1 LPIARHGSRKT
12 LARSGITDSK
22 DEKYMEELNLKLRGM
37 SCASCA
43 NSIEQAILSVPGV
56 IAGNV
61 NFSSDR
67 ASVRYDP
74 KQTNSQIVT
83 KAVEDIGYEAQ
94 IIPSDLAPEDDT
106 EILRQRRQER
116 DLQRRVLIGA
126 TLSVLLMLGTLS
138 HFNLRLPGVL
148 AALENPWVQLVL
160 ATPVQFWVGREFHQ
174 SAWKA
179 FRHRTADMNTLI
191 SIGTNIAFF
200 YSLWITINPTYF
212 TAQGLL
218 AQVYYEV
225 SAAIVTLTLLGRW
238 LENRA
243 KGATSTAIQAL
254 MGLQA
259 KTARLIRDNIEMDI
273 PIGEVAL
280 DDIVI
285 VRPGEKIPVDGR
297 VLSGYSTVDE
307 SMLTGESLPVT
318 KQVGDEVVGAT
329 LNKMGSF
336 QFRATKIGKDT
347 ALAQIVK
354 LVQQAQNSK
363 APIQKL
369 ADNITSWF
377 VPVIIAIAITTF
389 VIWFLAIGNFTL
401 SIVTMVGVLII
412 ACPCAL
418 GLATPTSVTVGIGK
432 GAEHGILIKGAESL
446 ELARKIQTI
455 VLDKTGTITQGKPVV
470 TDTSSI
476 LDLVP
481 NSPGV
486 LAPLT
491 LWRSIGALESNSEH
505 PLAEALL
512 QYARDRSK
520 DAQLPTV
527 DRFDAIA
534 GSGVNGI
541 VEGRQVSIGTQ
552 RWFDEMGIDA
562 SAFQADRAGWED
574 AGKTV
579 VFVAVDGDLQAAIAV
594 ADTVKPTS
602 ARAIQTLQQ
611 MGIEVVMLTGDN
623 QRTAQAIA
631 DRVGIKRVL
640 AEVRPDRK
648 AATIQTLQAKSKKVV
663 AMVGDGINDAPA
675 LAQADVG
682 MAIGTG
688 TDVAI
693 AASDITLISGDLQ
706 GIVTAIRLSRAT
718 MQNIHQN
725 LFWALGYNVLGIP
738 IAAGILFPITGW
750 LLNPAIA
757 GAAMAFSS
765 ISVVLNALRLK
776 GVKI

>member
-1 LPIARHGSRKT
+1 M
-12 LARSGITDSK
+12 K
-22 DEKYMEELNLKLRGM
+22 DLNLKLKGM

-43 NSIEQAILSVPGV
+43 NSIEKAILNVPGV
-56 IAGNV
+56 VEGNV
-61 NFSSDR
+61 NFSIDS
-67 ASVRYDP
+67 ATVRYDP
-74 KQTNSQIVT
+74 KQTNLNIIT
-83 KAVEDIGYEAQ
+83 KAVADIGYEAQ
-94 IIPSDLAPEDDT
+94 VIPADLTPEDDSET
-106 EILRQRRQER
+106 RRQQRQER
-116 DLQRRVLIGA
+116 DLQHRVFIGA
-126 TLSVLLMLGTLS
+126 ILSFLLVMGTLS
-138 HFNLRLPGVL
+138 HFNLKLPAFLSSLEKPWLQL
-148 AALENPWVQLVL
+148 AL
-160 ATPVQFWVGREFHQ
+160 ATPVQFWVGREFHR
-174 SAWKA
+174 SAWRA

-191 SIGTNIAFF
+191 SLGTNIAFF
-200 YSLWITINPTYF
+200 YSLWVTIDPSYF
-212 TAQGLL
+212 TAQGLS
-218 AQVYYEV
+218 AAVYYEA
-225 SAAIVTLTLLGRW
+225 SAMIVTLTLLGRW

-243 KGATSTAIQAL
+243 KGATSTAMRAL

-259 KTARLIRDNIEMDI
+259 KTARVIRDGGEIDI
-273 PIGEVAL
+273 PIAEVAL
-280 DDIVI
+280 ADIVV
-285 VRPGEKIPVDGR
+285 VRPGEKIPVDGE
-297 VLSGYSTVDE
+297 VVSGYSTIDE
-307 SMLTGESLPVT
+307 SMLTGESFPVT

-369 ADNITSWF
+369 ADSITSWF
-377 VPVIIAIAITTF
+377 VPVIISIAITTF
-389 VIWFLAIGNFTL
+389 VVWFLITGNFTL
-401 SIVTMVGVLII
+401 SIVAMVSVLII

-432 GAEHGILIKGAESL
+432 GAENGILIKGAESL
-446 ELARKIQTI
+446 ELARQIQTI

-476 LDLVP
+476 LDLAP
-481 NSPGV
+481 GSPDIV
-486 LAPLT
+486 DAMT

-512 QYARDRSK
+512 QYALAQTK
-520 DAQLPTV
+520 GAQLPTV
-527 DRFDAIA
+527 EKFEAIA
-534 GSGVNGI
+534 GSGVKGI
-541 VEGRQVSIGTQ
+541 VEKQQIWIGTQ
-552 RWFDEMGIDA
+552 RWFNESGID
-562 SAFQADRAGWED
+562 SSVFQAQKGDWEN

-579 VFVAVDGDLQAAIAV
+579 VFVAIDGHLQAAIAV
-594 ADTVKPTS
+594 ADTVKPNS
-602 ARAIQTLQQ
+602 AKAIQTLQK

-640 AEVRPDRK
+640 AEVRPDQK
-648 AATIQTLQAKSKKVV
+648 AQTIQTLQVQEQKVV

-706 GIVTAIRLSRAT
+706 GIVTAIGLSRAT
-718 MQNIHQN
+718 MQNIQQN
-725 LFWALGYNVLGIP
+725 LFWALAYNILGIP
-738 IAAGILFPITGW
+738 LAAGILFPITGW

-776 GVKI
+776 GLKL

>member
-1 LPIARHGSRKT
+1 MKIENNR
-12 LARSGITDSK
+12 I
-22 DEKYMEELNLKLRGM
+22 MEDLNLKLRGM

-56 IAGNV
+56 VEGNV

-67 ASVRYDP
+67 ATVRYDP
-74 KQTNSQIVT
+74 KQTNINT
-83 KAVEDIGYEAQ
+83 IAKAVADIGYEAQ
-94 IIPSDLAPEDDT
+94 VIPSDLAPEDNS
-106 EILRQRRQER
+106 ENIRQRRQER

-126 TLSVLLMLGTLS
+126 TLTVLLVLGTLS
-138 HFNLRLPGVL
+138 HFNLRLPGAL
-148 AALENPWVQLVL
+148 AELENPWVQLVL
-160 ATPVQFWVGREFHQ
+160 ATPVQFWVGKEFHQ

-191 SIGTNIAFF
+191 SLGTNIAFF
-200 YSLWITINPTYF
+200 YSLWITINPAYF
-212 TAQGLL
+212 TTQGLL

-259 KTARLIRDNIEMDI
+259 KTARTIRDNVEMDI

-280 DDIVI
+280 ADIVI
-285 VRPGEKIPVDGR
+285 VRPGEKIPVDGE

-307 SMLTGESLPVT
+307 SMLTGESFPVA

-347 ALAQIVK
+347 VLAQIVK

-377 VPVIIAIAITTF
+377 VPAIIAIAIMTF

-446 ELARKIQTI
+446 EIARKIQTI

-470 TDTSSI
+470 TDTTSI
-476 LDLVP
+476 LDLIP
-481 NSPGV
+481 NSPGAI
-486 LAPLT
+486 APLT

-512 QYARDRSK
+512 QYARERSK

-527 DRFDAIA
+527 DRFEAIA
-534 GSGVNGI
+534 GSGVKGI
-541 VEGRQVSIGTQ
+541 VEGRQVQIGTQ
-552 RWFDEMGIDA
+552 RWFDEMNIN
-562 SAFQADRAGWED
+562 SSVFQAQKAELED

-579 VFVAVDGDLQAAIAV
+579 VFVAVEGHLQVAIAV

-602 ARAIQTLQQ
+602 AKAIQTLQR

-623 QRTAQAIA
+623 QRTAKAIA

-640 AEVRPDRK
+640 AEVRPDQK
-648 AATIQTLQAKSKKVV
+648 AQTIETLQVREKKVV
-663 AMVGDGINDAPA
+663 AMVGEGINDAPA

-725 LFWALGYNVLGIP
+725 LFWAFGYNVLGIP
-738 IAAGILFPITGW
+738 LAAGILFPITGW

>member
-1 LPIARHGSRKT
+1 VKIENNR
-12 LARSGITDSK
+12 I
-22 DEKYMEELNLKLRGM
+22 MEDLNLKLRGM

-56 IAGNV
+56 VEGNV

-74 KQTNSQIVT
+74 KQTNINIITQ
-83 KAVEDIGYEAQ
+83 AVVDIGYEAQ
-94 IIPSDLAPEDDT
+94 IIPSDLAPDDDS
-106 EILRQRRQER
+106 ENIRQRRQER

-126 TLSVLLMLGTLS
+126 TLTVLLVLGTLG
-138 HFNLRLPGVL
+138 HFNLRLPGAL
-148 AALENPWVQLVL
+148 AELENPWVQLVL
-160 ATPVQFWVGREFHQ
+160 ATPVQFWVGKEFHQ

-191 SIGTNIAFF
+191 SLGTNIAFF
-200 YSLWITINPTYF
+200 YSLWITINPAYF
-212 TAQGLL
+212 TTQGLL

-259 KTARLIRDNIEMDI
+259 KTARVIRANVEMDI
-273 PIGEVAL
+273 PIGEVAVA
-280 DDIVI
+280 DIVI
-285 VRPGEKIPVDGR
+285 VRPGEKIPVDGE

-307 SMLTGESLPVT
+307 SMLTGESFPVA

-347 ALAQIVK
+347 VLAQIVK

-377 VPVIIAIAITTF
+377 VPAIIAIAIVTF
-389 VIWFLAIGNFTL
+389 IIWFLAIGNFTL

-446 ELARKIQTI
+446 EIARKIQTI
-455 VLDKTGTITQGKPVV
+455 VLDKTGTITEGKPVV
-470 TDTSSI
+470 TDTTSI
-476 LDLVP
+476 LDLIP
-481 NSPGV
+481 SSPGV

-512 QYARDRSK
+512 QYARERSK
-520 DAQLPTV
+520 DTQLPTV
-527 DRFDAIA
+527 DRFEAIA
-534 GSGVNGI
+534 GSGVKGI
-541 VEGRQVSIGTQ
+541 VEGRQISIGTQ
-552 RWFDEMGIDA
+552 RWFDEMGLNS
-562 SAFQADRAGWED
+562 SAFQVEQQALEN

-579 VFVAVDGDLQAAIAV
+579 VFAAVDGHLQAAIAV
-594 ADTVKPTS
+594 ADTVKPNS
-602 ARAIQTLQQ
+602 AKAIQTLQK

-623 QRTAQAIA
+623 QRTAKAIA

-640 AEVRPDRK
+640 AEVRPDQK
-648 AATIQTLQAKSKKVV
+648 AQTIQTLQVKEKKVV

-718 MQNIHQN
+718 MQNIQQN
-725 LFWALGYNVLGIP
+725 LFWAFGYNVLGIP
-738 IAAGILFPITGW
+738 LAAGILFPITGW

>member
-1 LPIARHGSRKT
+1 
-12 LARSGITDSK
+12 
-22 DEKYMEELNLKLRGM
+22 MEDLNLKLKGM

-43 NSIEQAILSVPGV
+43 NNIERAIRNVPGV
-56 IAGNV
+56 VEGNV

-67 ASVRYDP
+67 ATVRYDP
-74 KQTNSQIVT
+74 KQTNINIIT
-83 KAVEDIGYEAQ
+83 KAVVDVGYEAQ
-94 IIPSDLAPEDDT
+94 IIPADLGVGDDT
-106 EILRQRRQER
+106 GNVQQQREER
-116 DLQRRVLIGA
+116 NLQRRVLIGA
-126 TLSVLLMLGTLS
+126 ILSILLVIGSLS
-138 HFNLRLPGVL
+138 HFNLTLPSFL
-148 AALENPWVQLVL
+148 SQLENPWVQLVL
-160 ATPVQFWVGREFHQ
+160 ASPVQFWVGREFQ
-174 SAWKA
+174 ISAWKA

-191 SIGTNIAFF
+191 ALGTSIAFF
-200 YSLWITINPTYF
+200 YSLWVTIDPRYF
-212 TAQGLL
+212 TTQGLS
-218 AQVYYEV
+218 AEVYYE
-225 SAAIVTLTLLGRW
+225 ATAMIITLTLLGRW

-259 KTARLIRDNIEMDI
+259 KTARVVRDGSELDI
-273 PIGEVAL
+273 PIAEVAL
-280 DDIVI
+280 SDIVV
-285 VRPGEKIPVDGR
+285 VRPGEKIPVDGE

-307 SMLTGESLPVT
+307 SMLTGESFPVT

-369 ADNITSWF
+369 ADNITGWF
-377 VPVIIAIAITTF
+377 VPVILAIAITTF
-389 VIWFLAIGNFTL
+389 VVWFLAIGNFTL

-432 GAEHGILIKGAESL
+432 GAENGILIKGAESL
-446 ELARKIQTI
+446 ELARNIQTI

-470 TDTSSI
+470 TDTTSI
-476 LDLVP
+476 LDLIPTRP
-481 NSPGV
+481 NV

-512 QYARDRSK
+512 QYAREQNK
-520 DAQLPTV
+520 GLQLPTV
-527 DRFDAIA
+527 EQFEAIA
-534 GSGVNGI
+534 GSGVKGI
-541 VEGRQVSIGTQ
+541 VEQQQVLIGTQ
-552 RWFDEMGIDA
+552 RWFDEMNIN
-562 SAFQADRAGWED
+562 SAIFQTHKEGWED

-579 VFVAVDGDLQAAIAV
+579 VFVAIDGHLQVAIAV

-602 ARAIQTLQQ
+602 AKAIQTLQR

-623 QRTAQAIA
+623 QRTAKAIA

-640 AEVRPDRK
+640 AEVRPDQK
-648 AATIQTLQAKSKKVV
+648 AQTIQTLQIDEKKVV

-725 LFWALGYNVLGIP
+725 LFWAFGYNVLGIP
-738 IAAGILFPITGW
+738 LAAGILFPITGW

>member
-1 LPIARHGSRKT
+1 MKIENNR
-12 LARSGITDSK
+12 I
-22 DEKYMEELNLKLRGM
+22 MEDLNLKLRGM

-56 IAGNV
+56 VEGNV

-74 KQTNSQIVT
+74 KQTNINIITQ
-83 KAVEDIGYEAQ
+83 AVADIGYEAQ
-94 IIPSDLAPEDDT
+94 VIPSDLAPEDDS
-106 EILRQRRQER
+106 ENIRQRRQER

-126 TLSVLLMLGTLS
+126 TLTVLLVLGTLG
-138 HFNLRLPGVL
+138 HFNLRLPGAL
-148 AALENPWVQLVL
+148 AELENPWVQLAL

-191 SIGTNIAFF
+191 SLGTNIAFF
-200 YSLWITINPTYF
+200 YSLWITINPAYF
-212 TAQGLL
+212 TTQGLL

-259 KTARLIRDNIEMDI
+259 KTARTIRDNVEMDI

-280 DDIVI
+280 ADIVI
-285 VRPGEKIPVDGR
+285 VRPGEKIPVDGE

-307 SMLTGESLPVT
+307 SMLTGESFPVA

-347 ALAQIVK
+347 VLAQIVK

-377 VPVIIAIAITTF
+377 VPAIIAIAIMTF

-446 ELARKIQTI
+446 EIARKIQTI

-470 TDTSSI
+470 TDTTSI
-476 LDLVP
+476 LDLIP
-481 NSPGV
+481 NSPGAI
-486 LAPLT
+486 APLT

-512 QYARDRSK
+512 QYARERSK

-527 DRFDAIA
+527 DRFEAIA
-534 GSGVNGI
+534 GSGVKGI
-541 VEGRQVSIGTQ
+541 VEGRQVQIGTQ
-552 RWFDEMGIDA
+552 RWFDEMNIN
-562 SAFQADRAGWED
+562 SSVFQAQKAELED

-579 VFVAVDGDLQAAIAV
+579 VFVAVEGHLQVAIAV

-602 ARAIQTLQQ
+602 AKAIQTLQR

-623 QRTAQAIA
+623 QRTAKAIA

-640 AEVRPDRK
+640 AEVRPDQK
-648 AATIQTLQAKSKKVV
+648 AQTIETLQVREKKVV

-725 LFWALGYNVLGIP
+725 LFWAFGYNVLGIP
-738 IAAGILFPITGW
+738 LAAGILFPITGW

>member
-1 LPIARHGSRKT
+1 
-12 LARSGITDSK
+12 
-22 DEKYMEELNLKLRGM
+22 MEDLNLKLRGM

-43 NSIEQAILSVPGV
+43 NSIEQAIRNVPGV
-56 IAGNV
+56 VEGNV

-74 KQTNSQIVT
+74 KQTNIDT
-83 KAVEDIGYEAQ
+83 IARAVADIGYEAQ
-94 IIPSDLAPEDDT
+94 VIPSDLAPEDDT
-106 EILRQRRQER
+106 ETIGQRRQER
-116 DLQRRVLIGA
+116 DLQRRVIIGA
-126 TLSVLLMLGTLS
+126 TLTVLLVLGTLS
-138 HFNLRLPGVL
+138 HFNLRLPGAL
-148 AALENPWVQLVL
+148 AELENPWVQLVL

-200 YSLWITINPTYF
+200 YSLWITITPNYF
-212 TAQGLL
+212 TDRGLL

-259 KTARLIRDNIEMDI
+259 KTARVVRDNVEMDI

-280 DDIVI
+280 ADIVI

-307 SMLTGESLPVT
+307 SMLTGESLPVA

-377 VPVIIAIAITTF
+377 VPVIIAIAIVTF
-389 VIWFLAIGNFTL
+389 VVWFLAIGNFTL

-446 ELARKIQTI
+446 EIARKIQTI

-470 TDTSSI
+470 TDTTSI
-476 LDLVP
+476 LDLIP

-512 QYARDRSK
+512 QYARERSK
-520 DAQLPTV
+520 DSQLPTV
-527 DRFDAIA
+527 EHFEAIA
-534 GSGVNGI
+534 GSGVKGI
-541 VEGRQVSIGTQ
+541 VEGREVWIGTQ
-552 RWFDEMGIDA
+552 RWFDELGLDS
-562 SAFQADRAGWED
+562 SAFQVEQQALEN

-579 VFVAVDGDLQAAIAV
+579 VFAAVDGHLQSAIAV
-594 ADTVKPTS
+594 ADTVKPNS
-602 ARAIQTLQQ
+602 AKAIQTLQK
-611 MGIEVVMLTGDN
+611 MGIEVIMLTGDN
-623 QRTAQAIA
+623 QRTAKAIA

-640 AEVRPDRK
+640 AEVRPDQK
-648 AATIQTLQAKSKKVV
+648 AQTIQTLQLDEKKVV

-706 GIVTAIRLSRAT
+706 GIVTTIRLSRAT
-718 MQNIHQN
+718 MQNIQQN
-725 LFWALGYNVLGIP
+725 LFWALGRVIN
-738 IAAGILFPITGW
+738 
-750 LLNPAIA
+750 
-757 GAAMAFSS
+757 
-765 ISVVLNALRLK
+765 
-776 GVKI
+776 

>member
-1 LPIARHGSRKT
+1 
-12 LARSGITDSK
+12 
-22 DEKYMEELNLKLRGM
+22 MEDLSLKLKGM

-43 NSIEQAILSVPGV
+43 NNIEKAILNVPGV
-56 IAGNV
+56 VECNV
-61 NFSSDR
+61 NFSIDSPKERLCQR
-67 ASVRYDP
+67 ATVRYDP
-74 KQTNSQIVT
+74 KQTNTNIIT
-83 KAVEDIGYEAQ
+83 KAVVDIGYEAQ
-94 IIPSDLAPEDDT
+94 IIPADLTIEDDT
-106 EILRQRRQER
+106 GNGQQER
-116 DLQRRVLIGA
+116 EERNLQRRVLVGAILSILLVIG
-126 TLSVLLMLGTLS
+126 SLS
-138 HFNLRLPGVL
+138 HFNLTLPSFL
-148 AALENPWVQLVL
+148 AQLENPWIQLAL
-160 ATPVQFWVGREFHQ
+160 ASPVQFWVGREFQ
-174 SAWKA
+174 ISAWKA

-191 SIGTNIAFF
+191 ALGTSIAFF
-200 YSLWITINPTYF
+200 YSLWVTINPNYF
-212 TAQGLL
+212 TTQGLS
-218 AQVYYEV
+218 AAVYYE
-225 SAAIVTLTLLGRW
+225 ATAMIITLTLLGRW

-243 KGATSTAIQAL
+243 KGATSTAITAL

-259 KTARLIRDNIEMDI
+259 KTARVVRDNAEIDI
-273 PIGEVAL
+273 PIDRVAL
-280 DDIVI
+280 ADIVI
-285 VRPGEKIPVDGR
+285 VRPGEKIPVDGE
-297 VLSGYSTVDE
+297 VVSGYSTVDE
-307 SMLTGESLPVT
+307 SMLTGESFPVT

-336 QFRATKIGKDT
+336 QFRATRIGKDT

-377 VPVIIAIAITTF
+377 VPVILAIAVITF
-389 VIWFLAIGNFTL
+389 VVWFLTIGNFTL
-401 SIVTMVGVLII
+401 SIVTMVSVLII

-432 GAEHGILIKGAESL
+432 GAENGILIKGAESL
-446 ELARKIQTI
+446 ELARQIQTI
-455 VLDKTGTITQGKPVV
+455 VMDKTGTITQGKPVV

-476 LDLVP
+476 LDLMPTSP
-481 NSPGV
+481 NI
-486 LAPLT
+486 LAPLA

-512 QYARDRSK
+512 QYAREQSQDS
-520 DAQLPTV
+520 QLPTV
-527 DRFDAIA
+527 EQFEAIA
-534 GSGVNGI
+534 GSGVKGI
-541 VEGRQVSIGTQ
+541 VEQQQVLIGTQ
-552 RWFDEMGIDA
+552 RWFDETNINS
-562 SAFQADRAGWED
+562 SAFQTQKEGWED

-579 VFVAVDGDLQAAIAV
+579 VFVAIDGHLQAAIAV
-594 ADTVKPTS
+594 ADTVKPNS
-602 ARAIQTLQQ
+602 AQAIQTLQQ

-623 QRTAQAIA
+623 QRTAKAIA
-631 DRVGIKRVL
+631 ERVGIKRVL
-640 AEVRPDRK
+640 AEVRPDQK
-648 AATIQTLQAKSKKVV
+648 AQTIQTLQVQEKRVV

-675 LAQADVG
+675 LAQSDVG

-718 MQNIHQN
+718 MQNIQQN

-738 IAAGILFPITGW
+738 LAAGILFPLTGW

-776 GVKI
+776 GLKL

>member
-1 LPIARHGSRKT
+1 MKIENNR
-12 LARSGITDSK
+12 I
-22 DEKYMEELNLKLRGM
+22 MEDLNLKLRGM

-56 IAGNV
+56 VEGNV

-74 KQTNSQIVT
+74 KQTNINIITQ
-83 KAVEDIGYEAQ
+83 AVVDIGYEAQ
-94 IIPSDLAPEDDT
+94 IIPSDLAPEDDS
-106 EILRQRRQER
+106 ENIRQRRQER

-126 TLSVLLMLGTLS
+126 TLTVLLVLGTLG
-138 HFNLRLPGVL
+138 HFNLRLPGAL
-148 AALENPWVQLVL
+148 AELENPWVQLVL
-160 ATPVQFWVGREFHQ
+160 ATPVQFWVGKEFHQ

-191 SIGTNIAFF
+191 SLGTNIAFF
-200 YSLWITINPTYF
+200 YSLWITINPAYF
-212 TAQGLL
+212 TTQGLL

-259 KTARLIRDNIEMDI
+259 KTARVIRDNVEMDI

-280 DDIVI
+280 ADIVI
-285 VRPGEKIPVDGR
+285 VRPGEKIPVDGE

-307 SMLTGESLPVT
+307 SMLTGESFPIA

-347 ALAQIVK
+347 VLAQIVK

-369 ADNITSWF
+369 ADSITSWF
-377 VPVIIAIAITTF
+377 VPAIIAIAIVTF
-389 VIWFLAIGNFTL
+389 IIWFLAIGNFTL

-470 TDTSSI
+470 TDTTSI
-476 LDLVP
+476 LDLIP
-481 NSPGV
+481 SSPGV
-486 LAPLT
+486 VAPLT

-512 QYARDRSK
+512 QYARDRIK

-527 DRFDAIA
+527 EQFEAIA
-534 GSGVNGI
+534 GSGVKGI
-541 VEGRQVSIGTQ
+541 VEGREVWIGTQ
-552 RWFDEMGIDA
+552 RWFDEMGLDS
-562 SAFQADRAGWED
+562 SAFQAEQQALEN

-579 VFVAVDGDLQAAIAV
+579 VFAAVDGHLQSAIAV

-602 ARAIQTLQQ
+602 AKAIQTLQR

-623 QRTAQAIA
+623 QRTAKAIA
-631 DRVGIKRVL
+631 DRVGITRVL
-640 AEVRPDRK
+640 AEVRPDQK
-648 AATIQTLQAKSKKVV
+648 AQTIQTLQVREKKVV

-725 LFWALGYNVLGIP
+725 LFWAFGYNVLGIP
-738 IAAGILFPITGW
+738 LAAGILFPITGW

>member
-1 LPIARHGSRKT
+1 MKN
-12 LARSGITDSK
+12 
-22 DEKYMEELNLKLRGM
+22 MEDLNLKLKGM

-43 NSIEQAILSVPGV
+43 NSIEKAILSVPGV
-56 IAGNV
+56 VEGNV

-74 KQTNSQIVT
+74 KQTNINIIT
-83 KAVEDIGYEAQ
+83 KAIVDIGYEAQ
-94 IIPSDLAPEDDT
+94 IIPADLSVENDT
-106 EILRQRRQER
+106 GNVQQQRQER
-116 DLQRRVLIGA
+116 NLQRRVLIGA
-126 TLSVLLMLGTLS
+126 ILSILLVIGSLS
-138 HFNLRLPGVL
+138 HFNITLPSFL
-148 AALENPWVQLVL
+148 AQLENPWIQLAL
-160 ATPVQFWVGREFHQ
+160 ASPVQFWVGREFQQ

-191 SIGTNIAFF
+191 ALGTSIAFF
-200 YSLWITINPTYF
+200 YSLWVTINPDYF
-212 TAQGLL
+212 TTQGLS
-218 AQVYYEV
+218 AEVYYE
-225 SAAIVTLTLLGRW
+225 ATAMIITLTLLGRW

-243 KGATSTAIQAL
+243 KGATSSAIQAL

-259 KTARLIRDNIEMDI
+259 KTARVVQDGRELDI
-273 PIGEVAL
+273 PIESVAIS
-280 DDIVI
+280 DIVV
-285 VRPGEKIPVDGR
+285 VRPGEKIPVDGE
-297 VLSGYSTVDE
+297 VVSGYSTVDE
-307 SMLTGESLPVT
+307 SMLTGESFPVT

-369 ADNITSWF
+369 ADNITGWF
-377 VPVIIAIAITTF
+377 VPVILAIAVTTF
-389 VIWFLAIGNFTL
+389 VVWFLAIGNFTL

-432 GAEHGILIKGAESL
+432 GAENGILIKGAESL
-446 ELARKIQTI
+446 ELARQIHTI

-470 TDTSSI
+470 TDTTSI

-481 NSPGV
+481 SSLSV
-486 LAPLT
+486 LDPLT

-512 QYARDRSK
+512 QYARSQSK

-527 DRFDAIA
+527 EHFEAIA
-534 GSGVNGI
+534 GSGVKGI
-541 VEGRQVSIGTQ
+541 VEGREVSIGTQ
-552 RWFDEMGIDA
+552 RWFDEMGLDS
-562 SAFQADRAGWED
+562 SAFQAEQQALEN

-579 VFVAVDGDLQAAIAV
+579 VFVSVDGYLQAAIAV

-602 ARAIQTLQQ
+602 AKAIQTLQK

-623 QRTAQAIA
+623 QRTAKAIA

-648 AATIQTLQAKSKKVV
+648 AQTIQTLQVKEKKVV

-718 MQNIHQN
+718 MQNIQQN

-738 IAAGILFPITGW
+738 IAAGILFPVTGW

>member
-1 LPIARHGSRKT
+1 
-12 LARSGITDSK
+12 
-22 DEKYMEELNLKLRGM
+22 MEELSLKLQGM
-37 SCASCA
+37 SCVSCA
-43 NSIEQAILSVPGV
+43 NNIERAILHVPGV
-56 IAGNV
+56 VNCNV
-61 NFSSDR
+61 NFGTDQ
-67 ASVRYDP
+67 ATVRYDTQ
-74 KQTNSQIVT
+74 QTNSNIICQ
-83 KAVEDIGYEAQ
+83 AVANVGYEAQ
-94 IIPSDLAPEDDT
+94 IIPSDLTAGDNT
-106 EILRQRRQER
+106 ETKTEKLQARN
-116 DLQRRVLIGA
+116 LQRRVLVGVIFSS
-126 TLSVLLMLGTLS
+126 LLLMGTLS
-138 HFNLRLPGVL
+138 HFHLKLPTFLSG
-148 AALENPWVQLVL
+148 LESPWVQLVL
-160 ATPVQFWVGREFHQ
+160 AAPVQFWVGKEFHQ

-191 SIGTNIAFF
+191 SLGTNIAFF
-200 YSLWITINPTYF
+200 YSFWVTIDPSYF
-212 TAQGLL
+212 TAQGLS
-218 AQVYYEV
+218 AEVYYE
-225 SAAIVTLTLLGRW
+225 AAAMILTLTLLGRW

-243 KGATSTAIQAL
+243 KGATSTAIRAL

-259 KTARLIRDNIEMDI
+259 KTARVIRDGGEIDI
-273 PIGEVAL
+273 LIDQVAI

-285 VRPGEKIPVDGR
+285 VRPGEKIPVDGE
-297 VLSGYSTVDE
+297 VVSGFSTIDE
-307 SMLTGESLPVT
+307 SMITGESFPVT

-329 LNKMGSF
+329 LNKMGSL

-369 ADNITSWF
+369 ADSITGWF
-377 VPVIIAIAITTF
+377 VPAIIAVAITTF
-389 VIWFLAIGNFTL
+389 IVWFLVIGNFTL
-401 SIVTMVGVLII
+401 SIVAMVSVLII

-432 GAEHGILIKGAESL
+432 GAENGILIKGAESL
-446 ELARKIQTI
+446 ELARKIQMI
-455 VLDKTGTITQGKPVV
+455 ILDKTGTITQGKPVV
-470 TDTSSI
+470 TDTSSL
-476 LDLVP
+476 LDLIP
-481 NSPGV
+481 TSPHV
-486 LAPLT
+486 LSSLI

-512 QYARDRSK
+512 QYAREQSK
-520 DAQLPTV
+520 NSQLPTV
-527 DRFDAIA
+527 EQFEAIA
-534 GSGVNGI
+534 GSGVKGI
-541 VEGRQVSIGTQ
+541 IEGQQVWIGTQ
-552 RWFDEMGIDA
+552 RWFDEMGVN
-562 SAFQADRAGWED
+562 SFPFQTQKKNWED

-579 VFVAVDGDLQAAIAV
+579 VFVAIEGYLQAAIAV

-602 ARAIQTLQQ
+602 GQAIQTLQK

-640 AEVRPDRK
+640 AEVRPDQK
-648 AATIQTLQAKSKKVV
+648 AQTIRTLQTQSKKVIS
-663 AMVGDGINDAPA
+663 MVGDGINDAPA

-718 MQNIHQN
+718 MQNIQQN
-725 LFWALGYNVLGIP
+725 LFWALAYNVVGIP
-738 IAAGILFPITGW
+738 VAAGILFPLTGW

-776 GVKI
+776 GLKL

>member
-1 LPIARHGSRKT
+1 MT
-12 LARSGITDSK
+12 MK
-22 DEKYMEELNLKLRGM
+22 DLNLKLKGM

-43 NSIEQAILSVPGV
+43 NSIERALLNVPGV
-56 IAGNV
+56 VEGSV

-74 KQTNSQIVT
+74 KQTNLNIIA
-83 KAVEDIGYEAQ
+83 KAVVDIGYEVQ
-94 IIPSDLAPEDDT
+94 IISADLGIADDT
-106 EILRQRRQER
+106 GDRRQQREER
-116 DLQRRVLIGA
+116 NLQRRVLVGA
-126 TLSVLLMLGTLS
+126 ILSVLLVIGSLS
-138 HFNLRLPGVL
+138 HFDITLPFFL
-148 AALENPWVQLVL
+148 SQLENPWVQLAL
-160 ATPVQFWVGREFHQ
+160 SLPVQFWVGREFQ
-174 SAWKA
+174 ISAWKA

-191 SIGTNIAFF
+191 ALGTSIAFF
-200 YSLWITINPTYF
+200 YSLWVTINPSYF
-212 TAQGLL
+212 TTQGLS
-218 AQVYYEV
+218 AEVYYE
-225 SAAIVTLTLLGRW
+225 ATAMIITLTLLGRW

-243 KGATSTAIQAL
+243 KGATSTAITAL
-254 MGLQA
+254 MGLQS
-259 KTARLIRDNIEMDI
+259 KTARVVRDGGEIDI
-273 PIGEVAL
+273 PIAEVAL
-280 DDIVI
+280 ADIVI
-285 VRPGEKIPVDGR
+285 VRPGEKIPVDGE
-297 VLSGYSTVDE
+297 VVSGYSTVDE
-307 SMLTGESLPVT
+307 SMLTGESFPVT

-369 ADNITSWF
+369 ADNITGWF
-377 VPVIIAIAITTF
+377 VPVILAIAVTTF
-389 VIWFLAIGNFTL
+389 VAWFLSIGNFTL
-401 SIVTMVGVLII
+401 SIVTMVSVLII

-432 GAEHGILIKGAESL
+432 GAENGILIKGAESL
-446 ELARKIQTI
+446 ELARQIQTI
-455 VLDKTGTITQGKPVV
+455 VLDKTGTITQGKPIV

-481 NSPGV
+481 NSPNI
-486 LAPLT
+486 LAPMS

-512 QYARDRSK
+512 QYAREQNK
-520 DAQLPTV
+520 DSQLPTV
-527 DRFDAIA
+527 EQFEAIA
-534 GSGVNGI
+534 GSGVKGT
-541 VEGRQVSIGTQ
+541 VENQQIWIGTQ
-552 RWFDEMGIDA
+552 RWFDEMGIN
-562 SAFQADRAGWED
+562 SAVFKVQKEGWED

-579 VFVAVDGDLQAAIAV
+579 VFVAVERHLQAAIAV

-602 ARAIQTLQQ
+602 VQAIQTLQK

-623 QRTAQAIA
+623 QRTAKAIA

-640 AEVRPDRK
+640 SEVRPDQK
-648 AATIQTLQAKSKKVV
+648 AQTIQILQVQEKKVV

-706 GIVTAIRLSRAT
+706 GIVTAVRLSRAT
-718 MQNIHQN
+718 MQNIQQN
-725 LFWALGYNVLGIP
+725 LFWALAYNVLGIP

-776 GVKI
+776 GLKL

>member
-1 LPIARHGSRKT
+1 
-12 LARSGITDSK
+12 
-22 DEKYMEELNLKLRGM
+22 MEDLTLKLTGM

-43 NSIEQAILSVPGV
+43 NRIERALLNVSGV
-56 IAGNV
+56 IGGNV

-67 ASVRYDP
+67 ATISFDP
-74 KQTNSQIVT
+74 QQTKIEIIT
-83 KAVEDIGYEAQ
+83 KAVTDIGYQAQ
-94 IIPSDLAPEDDT
+94 VIPADLTPDDGS
-106 EILRQRRQER
+106 ENRRQQRQER
-116 DLQRRVLIGA
+116 DLQRRVSIGA
-126 TLSVLLMLGTLS
+126 TLSLLLVLGTLS
-138 HFNLRLPGVL
+138 HLNLQLPAFL
-148 AALENPWVQLVL
+148 SRLENPWLQLAL
-160 ATPVQFWVGREFHQ
+160 AAPVQFWVGREFHR
-174 SAWKA
+174 SAWRA

-191 SIGTNIAFF
+191 SLGTNIAFF
-200 YSLWITINPTYF
+200 YSLWITINPNYF
-212 TAQGLL
+212 TAQGLS
-218 AQVYYEV
+218 AAVYYEA
-225 SAAIVTLTLLGRW
+225 SAMIITLTLLGRW

-243 KGATSTAIQAL
+243 KGATSTAITAL

-259 KTARLIRDNIEMDI
+259 KTARVVRDGGEIDI
-273 PIGEVAL
+273 PIDRVAIS
-280 DDIVI
+280 DIVI
-285 VRPGEKIPVDGR
+285 VRPGEKIPVDGE
-297 VLSGYSTVDE
+297 VVSGFSTVDE
-307 SMLTGESLPVT
+307 SMLTGESFPVT

-369 ADNITSWF
+369 ADNITGWF
-377 VPVIIAIAITTF
+377 VPAIIGIAITTF
-389 VIWFLAIGNFTL
+389 VIWFLITGNFTL

-432 GAEHGILIKGAESL
+432 GAENGILIKDAKSL

-470 TDTSSI
+470 TDTASI
-476 LDLVP
+476 LDLIP
-481 NSPGV
+481 SSPYI
-486 LAPLT
+486 LDSLT

-512 QYARDRSK
+512 QAARAQIK
-520 DAQLPTV
+520 DSQLPTV
-527 DRFDAIA
+527 EQFEAIA
-534 GSGVNGI
+534 GSGVTGI
-541 VEGRQVSIGTQ
+541 VEGRQISIGTQ
-552 RWFDEMGIDA
+552 RWLDEMGIDS
-562 SAFQADRAGWED
+562 SAFQSEKAGWED
-574 AGKTV
+574 TGKTV
-579 VFVAVDGDLQAAIAV
+579 VFVAVDHRLQAAIAV

-602 ARAIQTLQQ
+602 AKAIQTLQK

-623 QRTAQAIA
+623 QRTATAIA
-631 DRVGIKRVL
+631 DLIGIKRVL
-640 AEVRPDRK
+640 AEVRPDQK
-648 AATIQTLQAKSKKVV
+648 VQTIQTLQVRAKKVV

-706 GIVTAIRLSRAT
+706 GIVTAIQLSRAT
-718 MQNIHQN
+718 MRNIQQN
-725 LFWALGYNVLGIP
+725 LFWALAYNVLGIP
-738 IAAGILFPITGW
+738 LAAGILFPMTGW

-776 GVKI
+776 GLKL

>member
-1 LPIARHGSRKT
+1 
-12 LARSGITDSK
+12 
-22 DEKYMEELNLKLRGM
+22 MEDLNLKLKGM

-43 NSIEQAILSVPGV
+43 NSIEQALLNVPGV
-56 IAGNV
+56 VEGNV

-74 KQTNSQIVT
+74 KQTNINIIT
-83 KAVEDIGYEAQ
+83 KAVVDIGYEAQ
-94 IIPSDLAPEDDT
+94 IIPADLGVEDDT
-106 EILRQRRQER
+106 VDRQQQRSER
-116 DLQRRVLIGA
+116 NLQRRVLIGA
-126 TLSVLLMLGTLS
+126 ILSVLLVIGSLS
-138 HFNLRLPGVL
+138 HFNLTLPSWLVR
-148 AALENPWVQLVL
+148 LENPWVQLAL
-160 ATPVQFWVGREFHQ
+160 ASPVQFWVGREFQQ

-191 SIGTNIAFF
+191 ALGTSIAFF
-200 YSLWITINPTYF
+200 YSLWVTVDPSSF
-212 TAQGLL
+212 TTQGLS
-218 AQVYYEV
+218 AEVYYE
-225 SAAIVTLTLLGRW
+225 ATAMIITLTLLGRW

-243 KGATSTAIQAL
+243 KGATSTAITAL

-259 KTARLIRDNIEMDI
+259 KTARVVRDGRELDI
-273 PIGEVAL
+273 PIAEVAL
-280 DDIVI
+280 SDIVI
-285 VRPGEKIPVDGR
+285 VRPGEKIPVDGE
-297 VLSGYSTVDE
+297 VISGYSTVDE
-307 SMLTGESLPVT
+307 SMLTGESFPVT

-369 ADNITSWF
+369 ADNITGWF
-377 VPVIIAIAITTF
+377 VPVILAISVITF
-389 VIWFLAIGNFTL
+389 VVWFLAIGNFTL

-470 TDTSSI
+470 TDTTSI
-476 LDLVP
+476 LDLAP
-481 NSPGV
+481 NSLGV
-486 LAPLT
+486 IAPLN

-512 QYARDRSK
+512 QYAREQNKGS
-520 DAQLPTV
+520 QLPTV
-527 DRFDAIA
+527 EQFEAIA
-534 GSGVNGI
+534 GSGVQGI
-541 VEGRQVSIGTQ
+541 VEGRQVLIGTQ
-552 RWFDEMGIDA
+552 RWFDEIGIDS
-562 SAFQADRAGWED
+562 SAFQAEKAELED

-579 VFVAVDGDLQAAIAV
+579 VFVAVDNCLQAAIAI
-594 ADTVKPTS
+594 ADTIKPTS
-602 ARAIQTLQQ
+602 KQAIQTLQR

-623 QRTAQAIA
+623 QRTAKAIA
-631 DRVGIKRVL
+631 DRVGIERVL
-640 AEVRPDRK
+640 AEVRPDQK
-648 AATIQTLQAKSKKVV
+648 AQTIETLQVKERKVV

-725 LFWALGYNVLGIP
+725 LFWAFGYNVLGIP
-738 IAAGILFPITGW
+738 LAAGILFPITGW

>member
-1 LPIARHGSRKT
+1 
-12 LARSGITDSK
+12 
-22 DEKYMEELNLKLRGM
+22 MEDLNLKLKGM

-43 NSIEQAILSVPGV
+43 NSIERALLNVPGV
-56 IAGNV
+56 VEGNV

-67 ASVRYDP
+67 ATVRYDP
-74 KQTNSQIVT
+74 KQTNINIIT
-83 KAVEDIGYEAQ
+83 KAVVDIGYEAQ
-94 IIPSDLAPEDDT
+94 VIPADLGIEDDAGNRAQQL
-106 EILRQRRQER
+106 EER
-116 DLQRRVLIGA
+116 NLQRRVLVGAVLSSLLVIG
-126 TLSVLLMLGTLS
+126 SLS
-138 HFNLRLPGVL
+138 HFSLTLPSSL
-148 AALENPWVQLVL
+148 AGLENPWVQLAL
-160 ATPVQFWVGREFHQ
+160 TSPVQFWVGREFQQ

-191 SIGTNIAFF
+191 ALGTSIAFF
-200 YSLWITINPTYF
+200 YSLWVTIDPSYF
-212 TAQGLL
+212 TTQGLL
-218 AQVYYEV
+218 AEVYYE
-225 SAAIVTLTLLGRW
+225 ATATIITLTLLGRW

-243 KGATSTAIQAL
+243 KGATSTAITAL

-259 KTARLIRDNIEMDI
+259 KTARVIRDNAEIDI
-273 PIGEVAL
+273 PIAEVAL
-280 DDIVI
+280 ADIVM
-285 VRPGEKIPVDGR
+285 VRPGEKIPVDGE
-297 VLSGYSTVDE
+297 VVSGYSTVDE
-307 SMLTGESLPVT
+307 SMLTGESFPVT
-318 KQVGDEVVGAT
+318 KQIGDEVVGAT
-329 LNKMGSF
+329 LNKTGSF
-336 QFRATKIGKDT
+336 RFRATKIGKDT

-363 APIQKL
+363 APIQRL

-389 VIWFLAIGNFTL
+389 VVWFLAIGNFTL
-401 SIVTMVGVLII
+401 SIVTTVGVLII

-432 GAEHGILIKGAESL
+432 GAEQGILIKAAESL

-470 TDTSSI
+470 TDTSSV
-476 LDLVP
+476 LDLIP
-481 NSPGV
+481 SSPGV
-486 LAPLT
+486 LDPLT

-512 QYARDRSK
+512 QYARDRTK

-527 DRFDAIA
+527 EQFEAIA
-534 GSGVNGI
+534 GSGVKGI
-541 VEGRQVSIGTQ
+541 VEGRQVWIGTQ
-552 RWFDEMGIDA
+552 RWFDEMNINSSVFLA
-562 SAFQADRAGWED
+562 QKSELED

-579 VFVAVDGDLQAAIAV
+579 VFVAVEGHLQAAIAV
-594 ADTVKPTS
+594 ADTVKSTS
-602 ARAIQTLQQ
+602 ARAIRTLQK
-611 MGIEVVMLTGDN
+611 MGLEVVMLTGDN
-623 QRTAQAIA
+623 QRTANAIA
-631 DRVGIKRVL
+631 ERVGIKRVL
-640 AEVRPDRK
+640 AEVRPDQK
-648 AATIQTLQAKSKKVV
+648 VQMIQTLQIDEKKVV

-706 GIVTAIRLSRAT
+706 GVVTAIRLSRAT
-718 MQNIHQN
+718 MQNIQQN
-725 LFWALGYNVLGIP
+725 LFWAFAYNVLGIP
-738 IAAGILFPITGW
+738 IAAGVLFPITGW

>member
-1 LPIARHGSRKT
+1 
-12 LARSGITDSK
+12 
-22 DEKYMEELNLKLRGM
+22 MEDLNLKLKGM

-43 NSIEQAILSVPGV
+43 NSIEKAILNVPGV
-56 IAGNV
+56 VAGNV

-67 ASVRYDP
+67 ATVRYDP
-74 KQTNSQIVT
+74 KQTNINIIT
-83 KAVEDIGYEAQ
+83 KAVVDIGYEAQ
-94 IIPSDLAPEDDT
+94 IIPADLSSEDDT
-106 EILRQRRQER
+106 GNVQQQREER
-116 DLQRRVLIGA
+116 DLQRRVLVGAILGILLVIGS
-126 TLSVLLMLGTLS
+126 LI
-138 HFNLRLPGVL
+138 HFNLTLPSFL
-148 AALENPWVQLVL
+148 AQLENPWVQLVL
-160 ATPVQFWVGREFHQ
+160 ASPVQFWVGREFQQ

-191 SIGTNIAFF
+191 ALGTSIAFF
-200 YSLWITINPTYF
+200 YSLWVTIDPHYF
-212 TAQGLL
+212 TTQGLS
-218 AQVYYEV
+218 AAVYYE
-225 SAAIVTLTLLGRW
+225 ATAMIITLTLLGRW

-243 KGATSTAIQAL
+243 KGATSTAITAL

-259 KTARLIRDNIEMDI
+259 KTARVVRDKVELDI
-273 PIGEVAL
+273 PIAEVAIA
-280 DDIVI
+280 DIVV
-285 VRPGEKIPVDGR
+285 VRPGEKIPVDGE
-297 VLSGYSTVDE
+297 VVSGYSTVDE
-307 SMLTGESLPVT
+307 SMLTGESFPVT

-377 VPVIIAIAITTF
+377 VPVILAIAVITF
-389 VIWFLAIGNFTL
+389 VVWFLEIGNFTL
-401 SIVTMVGVLII
+401 AIVTMVSVLII

-432 GAEHGILIKGAESL
+432 GAENGILIKGAESL
-446 ELARKIQTI
+446 ELARQIQTI
-455 VLDKTGTITQGKPVV
+455 VMDKTGTITQGKPVV
-470 TDTSSI
+470 TDTSIIPTS
-476 LDLVP
+476 P
-481 NSPGV
+481 NI
-486 LAPLT
+486 LAPLA

-512 QYARDRSK
+512 QYAREQNQGS
-520 DAQLPTV
+520 QLPTV
-527 DRFDAIA
+527 EQFAAIA
-534 GSGVNGI
+534 GSGVKGT
-541 VEGRQVSIGTQ
+541 VEGREVWIGTQ
-552 RWFDEMGIDA
+552 RWFDEIGIN
-562 SAFQADRAGWED
+562 SSVFRAQKEDWED
-574 AGKTV
+574 TGKTV
-579 VFVAVDGDLQAAIAV
+579 VFVAIEGHLQAAIAV

-602 ARAIQTLQQ
+602 AQAIQTLQK

-623 QRTAQAIA
+623 QRTAKAIA

-640 AEVRPDRK
+640 AEVRPDQK
-648 AATIQTLQAKSKKVV
+648 AQTIQTLQVQEKKVV

-693 AASDITLISGDLQ
+693 SASDITLISGDLQ

-718 MQNIHQN
+718 MQNIQQN

-738 IAAGILFPITGW
+738 LAAGILFPFTGW

-776 GVKI
+776 GLKL

>member
-1 LPIARHGSRKT
+1 
-12 LARSGITDSK
+12 
-22 DEKYMEELNLKLRGM
+22 MELNLKLKGM

-43 NSIEQAILSVPGV
+43 NNIEKALQNVPGV
-56 IAGNV
+56 TQGNV
-61 NFSSDR
+61 NFSIDR
-67 ASVRYDP
+67 ATVRYDP
-74 KQTNSQIVT
+74 QQTNSNIITQ
-83 KAVEDIGYEAQ
+83 AVADIGYEAQ
-94 IIPSDLAPEDDT
+94 IIPALGIEDDAGNR
-106 EILRQRRQER
+106 EQQLEER
-116 DLQRRVLIGA
+116 NLQRRVLIGA
-126 TLSVLLMLGTLS
+126 TLSILLVIGSLS
-138 HFNLRLPGVL
+138 HFNLTLPSAL
-148 AALENPWVQLVL
+148 AWLNNPWVQLAL
-160 ATPVQFWVGREFHQ
+160 TSPVQFWVGREFQQ

-191 SIGTNIAFF
+191 ALGTSIAFF
-200 YSLWITINPTYF
+200 YSLWVTINPNYF
-212 TAQGLL
+212 TAQGLS
-218 AQVYYEV
+218 AEVYYE
-225 SAAIVTLTLLGRW
+225 ATAMIITLTLLGRW

-243 KGATSTAIQAL
+243 KGATSTAITAL

-259 KTARLIRDNIEMDI
+259 KTARVVRDGREIDI
-273 PIGEVAL
+273 PIAEVAIA
-280 DDIVI
+280 DIVM
-285 VRPGEKIPVDGR
+285 VRPGEKIPVDGE
-297 VLSGYSTVDE
+297 VVSGYSTVDE
-307 SMLTGESLPVT
+307 SMLTGESFPVT

-347 ALAQIVK
+347 ALAQIVR

-369 ADNITSWF
+369 ADNITGWF
-377 VPVIIAIAITTF
+377 VPAILAIAVITF
-389 VIWFLAIGNFTL
+389 VVWFLAIGNFTL

-418 GLATPTSVTVGIGK
+418 GLATPTSVTVGISK

-446 ELARKIQTI
+446 ELARNIQTI

-470 TDTSSI
+470 TDTSSL

-481 NSPGV
+481 TSPNILV
-486 LAPLT
+486 PLD

-512 QYARDRSK
+512 QYARAQNSS
-520 DAQLPTV
+520 QLPTV
-527 DRFDAIA
+527 EHFEAIA
-534 GSGVNGI
+534 GSGVQGT
-541 VEGRQVSIGTQ
+541 VAGQQVSIGTQ
-552 RWFDEMGIDA
+552 RWFDEMGIN
-562 SAFQADRAGWED
+562 SAVFQAQKEGWED

-579 VFVAVDGDLQAAIAV
+579 VFVAVAGYLQAAIAV

-602 ARAIQTLQQ
+602 AKAIQTLQK

-623 QRTAQAIA
+623 QRTAKAIA

-640 AEVRPDRK
+640 AEVRPDQK
-648 AATIQTLQAKSKKVV
+648 AQTIQTLQLDEKKVV

-718 MQNIHQN
+718 MQNIQQN

-776 GVKI
+776 SLKL

>member
-1 LPIARHGSRKT
+1 
-12 LARSGITDSK
+12 
-22 DEKYMEELNLKLRGM
+22 MEDLNLKLKGM
-37 SCASCA
+37 SCAACA
-43 NSIEQAILSVPGV
+43 NSIEKAILNVPGV
-56 IAGNV
+56 VEGNV
-61 NFSSDR
+61 NFSIDS
-67 ASVRYDP
+67 ATVRYDP
-74 KQTNSQIVT
+74 QQTNINIICKTV
-83 KAVEDIGYEAQ
+83 ADIGYEAQ
-94 IIPSDLAPEDDT
+94 IVPADLTPEDDT
-106 EILRQRRQER
+106 ATKRQQRQER
-116 DLQRRVLIGA
+116 DLQHRVIIGA
-126 TLSVLLMLGTLS
+126 ILSLLLVMGTLS
-138 HFNLRLPGVL
+138 HFNLKLPSFLSG
-148 AALENPWVQLVL
+148 LENYWVQLAL
-160 ATPVQFWVGREFHQ
+160 AAPVQFWVGREFHS
-174 SAWKA
+174 SAWRA

-191 SIGTNIAFF
+191 SLGTNIAFF
-200 YSLWITINPTYF
+200 YSLWVTISPSYF
-212 TAQGLL
+212 TAQGLS
-218 AQVYYEV
+218 AAVYYEA
-225 SAAIVTLTLLGRW
+225 SATIVTLTLLGRW

-243 KGATSTAIQAL
+243 KGATSTAIRAL

-259 KTARLIRDNIEMDI
+259 KTARVVRESVEIDI
-273 PIGEVAL
+273 PIAEVAL
-280 DDIVI
+280 ADIVI
-285 VRPGEKIPVDGR
+285 VRPGEKIPVDGEI
-297 VLSGYSTVDE
+297 VSGYSTVDE
-307 SMLTGESLPVT
+307 SMLTGESFPVT

-369 ADNITSWF
+369 ADSITGWF
-377 VPVIIAIAITTF
+377 VPAIMAIAITTF
-389 VIWFLAIGNFTL
+389 VVWFLTTGNFTL
-401 SIVTMVGVLII
+401 SIVAMVSVLII

-432 GAEHGILIKGAESL
+432 GAENGILIKGAESL

-476 LDLVP
+476 LDL
-481 NSPGV
+481 SPTTPYI
-486 LAPLT
+486 LDSLT
-491 LWRSIGALESNSEH
+491 LWRSIGGLENNSEH

-512 QYARDRSK
+512 QSARSRIQDS
-520 DAQLPTV
+520 QLPIVTQ
-527 DRFDAIA
+527 FEAIA
-534 GSGVNGI
+534 GSGVKGV
-541 VEGRQVSIGTQ
+541 VEQHQVWIGTQ
-552 RWFDEMGIDA
+552 RWFDEMGIN
-562 SAFQADRAGWED
+562 SSVFQAQKEGWED

-579 VFVAVDGDLQAAIAV
+579 VFVAIEGHLQAAIAV
-594 ADTVKPTS
+594 ADTVKLTS
-602 ARAIQTLQQ
+602 AQAIQTLQK

-623 QRTAQAIA
+623 QRTAKAIA
-631 DRVGIKRVL
+631 DRVGIKRIL
-640 AEVRPDRK
+640 AEVRPDQK
-648 AATIQTLQAKSKKVV
+648 AQTIQSLQVQEKKVV

-718 MQNIHQN
+718 MQNIQQN
-725 LFWALGYNVLGIP
+725 LFWALAYNILGIP
-738 IAAGILFPITGW
+738 LAAGILFPITGW

-776 GVKI
+776 GLKL